1 MADINI
7 NLQTTRNAIATA
19 NNLVLTLNQNQFYI
33 VAGEQNATTFEIKYN
48 ASDWTGYSFYVEM
61 VNALGYGIA
70 ETKLENGSSTS
81 WVTSATTFILP
92 EGMAVAGYAYIS
104 VKAKKNS
111 EVIVFMPIKLPVS
124 NTIPTWQQSI
134 TDAMGA
140 EVNAEGHLIV
150 RYDNGMTEDLGL
162 VVGNGIVSVAKTG
175 TNGLVD
181 TYTQTYLNGDTFT
194 YTVTNGKNG
203 EVAEFTND
211 SASTATVS
219 LSLETN
225 TVKCF
230 SGVKA
235 DAVNITIPATFVGGC
250 FCEVDFVASTT
261 LAANGVSITN
271 NTSQTLKMVQYGSV
285 IDTYYPPANAGVT
298 MLFQNNGIN
307 IICSM
312 IEV

>member
-7 NLQTTRNAIATA
+7 NLQKTRNAIATA

-33 VAGEQNATTFEIKYN
+33 VAGERNATTFEIKYD
-48 ASDWTGYSFYVEM
+48 ATYWAGYSFYVEM

-70 ETKLENGSSTS
+70 EQKLENNSSVA
-81 WVTSATTFILP
+81 WITSATTFILP

-104 VKAKKNS
+104 LKAKKGS
-111 EVIVFMPIKLPVS
+111 ESVVFMPIKLPVS

-140 EVNAEGHLIV
+140 EIDENGHLWV
-150 RYDNGMTEDLGL
+150 RYDDGQQEDLGK
-162 VVGNGIVSVAKTG
+162 VTGNGIVSITKTG
-175 TNGLVD
+175 TSGLVD
-181 TYTQTYLNGDTFT
+181 TYEILLEDGSKTT

-203 EVAEFTND
+203 DIAEFTDD
-211 SASTATVS
+211 SESGATINVA
-219 LSLETN
+219 LETN

-230 SGVKA
+230 SGQSA
-235 DAVNITIPATFVGGC
+235 DTVNITIPATFVGGS
-250 FCEVDFVASTT
+250 FCEIDFIASAT
-261 LAANGVSITN
+261 LAQSGVNITN
-271 NTSQTLKMVQYGSV
+271 ATAQPLKLVQYGST
-285 IDTYYPPANAGVT
+285 INTYYPVGGAGVT